1 MEKTID
7 RSIAAESNLFDLRN
21 GAARDEEW
29 IDTVRSWSEIR
40 I

>member
-7 RSIAAESNLFDLRN
+7 RSIAAESNLFDLD